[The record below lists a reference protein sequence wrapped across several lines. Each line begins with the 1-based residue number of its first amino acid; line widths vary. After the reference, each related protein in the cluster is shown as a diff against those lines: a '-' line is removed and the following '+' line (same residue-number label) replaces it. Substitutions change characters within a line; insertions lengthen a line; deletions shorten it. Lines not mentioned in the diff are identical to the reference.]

1 MPINRR
7 RPHGQSIRFIAALQ
21 NEAGIIA
28 NARRRRNGIC
38 AMCGRPTS
46 QWYGAPH
53 KAYDAVKN
61 NRTGSETMNGAEVIA
76 DILKRE
82 GTEFLSCYPRNP
94 VIEPCAALDIRPILC
109 RQERVGVGIA
119 DGFSRIKR
127 GKRNGVFAAQAGP
140 GIENA
145 FPGVA
150 QAFSENVPLLVVS
163 GGMPLA
169 RQYSRPVF
177 RAAEVFRPVTKWSA
191 LAHSVQELPDLLR
204 RSYHAMRSGK
214 AGPVLIEVP
223 DEVFT
228 AEYNGTVDYVPV
240 PVQRAAPDPDAIKK
254 AVEMLLAAKHPVL
267 WAGQGVHY
275 AEASAQ
281 LAALAEMLPAPVVA
295 TNPGK
300 SAIPDSHPLALG
312 ASTRSRSKP
321 FADFLNRA
329 DLVVAIGSSLT
340 ITNFGPAVPPGKTI
354 IHSSND
360 AADINKEYRADHAVV
375 GDAALVIDALIAELA
390 RKRSGSGGNA
400 LAALKEDIAAGKK
413 AWRDEWSK
421 HLDSGETPINQY
433 RVIRDMMRTLD
444 RDNVI
449 ITHDSGSPRE
459 QLLPF
464 WETTSAGS
472 YMGWG
477 KSTQLGYGLGITM
490 GAKLAAPK
498 KLCINVM
505 GDAAIGMTGMDIETA
520 ARNRIGILTVVF
532 NNGVMAAER
541 DVLKL
546 SAKKYGA
553 LTVSGNYTKVAQ
565 GLNVDATRVEKPA
578 DIVPALKDAV
588 AVTETGAPF
597 LLEFVVKEGY
607 DFSRYA

>member
-1 MPINRR
+1 
-7 RPHGQSIRFIAALQ
+7 
-21 NEAGIIA
+21 
-28 NARRRRNGIC
+28 
-38 AMCGRPTS
+38 
-46 QWYGAPH
+46 
-53 KAYDAVKN
+53 
-61 NRTGSETMNGAEVIA
+61 MNGAEIIA
-76 DILKRE
+76 EILKRE

-119 DGFSRIKR
+119 DGYSRIKR

-150 QAFSENVPLLVVS
+150 QAYSENVPLLVVA
-163 GGMPLA
+163 GGLPLS
-169 RQYSRPVF
+169 RQYVRPVF
-177 RAAEVFRPVTKWSA
+177 RAADVFRPVTKWSA

-204 RSYHAMRSGK
+204 RAYHAMRSGK

-223 DEVFT
+223 DEVFS
-228 AEYNGTVDYVPV
+228 AEHKGTLDYVPV
-240 PVQRAAPDPDAIKK
+240 PVQRAAPDPEAVKK

-275 AEASAQ
+275 AEAAEQ

-312 ASTRSRSKP
+312 AATRSRSKP
-321 FADFLNRA
+321 FADFMARA
-329 DLVVAIGSSLT
+329 DLVLAIGSSLT

-360 AADINKEYRADHAVV
+360 AADINKEYRADLAMV
-375 GDAALVIDALIAELA
+375 GDAALVIEALIAELS
-390 RKRSGSGGNA
+390 RVKRGSGGNA
-400 LAALKEDIAAGKK
+400 LADLKEDIAAGKK
-413 AWRDEWSK
+413 AWREDWSK
-421 HLDSGETPINQY
+421 HLDSDETPINQY

-498 KLCINVM
+498 KLCVNVM

-520 ARNRIGILTVVF
+520 ARNRIAILTVVF

-541 DVLKL
+541 DVLKI
-546 SAKKYGA
+546 STKKYGA

-565 GLNVDATRVEKPA
+565 GLNVDAARVEKPA
-578 DIVPALKDAV
+578 DIVPALKEAV